1 MLNNVI
7 RDTETLQNQTPS
19 NQARFCWTRVHLSLS
34 ECLVVIRE
42 CHSPDFALHMIENA
56 HS

>member
-34 ECLVVIRE
+34 EWLVVIRE